1 MNKETSNTSAPL
13 DWYTLLSLLPLG
25 WEEQAREAK
34 AFVRARK
41 FPTPGEFLRML
52 LLHVAGDLPL
62 SETAAFW
69 SLDETQITH
78 MTIQRG
84 LERCPEWI
92 EWICNQLIA
101 DLNVKVRVS
110 ESTPGAPLSEIPVIL
125 VDGTTIRQPGSA
137 GTNQRVHLALNVR
150 ADHTA
155 ALLGTDAHTGEK
167 FGNFVIAPGALYI
180 GDRGYGNR
188 AGIAHVVRGGGY
200 VLVRINAQNLPLD
213 TPDGERFDLPG
224 ALRTLPEHEAG
235 EWTVVIPGDP
245 NSPPIAGRVC
255 AQRLT
260 PEARAK
266 AEQQVRKQSHK
277 KGHTVKPE
285 TVEMAGYL
293 VVFTTL
299 PRSVADAQTVLD
311 LFRARWQIEIV
322 FKRDKQV
329 LHLGNNPK
337 KNPRIARA
345 WLALKLLCAL
355 LMEALRQKAEAS
367 FSPSAHSGVHPET
380 GTQPVAGMETPGRA
394 IAANRYSAHLSRDT
408 VHHV

>member
-213 TPDGERFDLPG
+213 TPDGERFDL
-224 ALRTLPEHEAG
+224 L
-235 EWTVVIPGDP
+235 
-245 NSPPIAGRVC
+245 
-255 AQRLT
+255 
-260 PEARAK
+260 
-266 AEQQVRKQSHK
+266 VRSVPFRS
-277 KGHTVKPE
+277 TKPE
-285 TVEMAGYL
+285 NGRSSFPEIRIPPRLWGGYARNDL
-293 VVFTTL
+293 L
-299 PRSVADAQTVLD
+299 PRHAPKRSSRFGNSRTRKGIPSSPKPWRW
-311 LFRARWQIEIV
+311 RATWSYS
-322 FKRDKQV
+322 
-329 LHLGNNPK
+329 
-337 KNPRIARA
+337 PR
-345 WLALKLLCAL
+345 C
-355 LMEALRQKAEAS
+355 
-367 FSPSAHSGVHPET
+367 
-380 GTQPVAGMETPGRA
+380 PGRW
-394 IAANRYSAHLSRDT
+394 RMRKRFWTCSGHGGR
-408 VHHV
+408 